1 MNILGDRI
9 GAANREQ
16 KVIELEGNQMAKKGT
31 TTVGLVCSDGLVFAA
46 DRRASMG
53 YFIAAKDVDKI
64 HQIDERMALTI
75 AGSVAD
81 AQTLVRVMQAE
92 LRLYKMRNGEAMS
105 IGAATTMLSN
115 IMFQYK
121 MFPFY
126 VQLLLGGIDKVPVIY
141 NLDPI
146 GGVTTENIVS
156 TGSGSPMVYGLL
168 EDQYREGK
176 PIKENVKL
184 AVRSIATAMKRDAAT
199 GENIDLVHISRDGF
213 KRYTRDEVKKMLQ
226 EIYGKAE

>member
-1 MNILGDRI
+1 M
-9 GAANREQ
+9 Q
-16 KVIELEGNQMAKKGT
+16 KVIELEGNQASKKGT
-31 TTVGLVCSDGLVFAA
+31 TTVGLICSDGIVFAA

-64 HQIDERMALTI
+64 HQIDDRLALTI

-81 AQTLVRVMQAE
+81 AQSLVRLMQAE
-92 LRLYKMRNGEAMS
+92 LKLYKMRNGEPMS
-105 IGAATTMLSN
+105 LTAATTLLSN
-115 IMFQYK
+115 ILFQYK

-126 VQLLLGGIDKVPVIY
+126 VQLLLGGVDKTPAIY
-141 NLDPI
+141 SLDPI

-176 PIKENVKL
+176 PIKENIKL
-184 AVRSIATAMKRDAAT
+184 ALRGIATAMKRDAAT
-199 GENIDLVHISRDGF
+199 GENIDLVHISKDGF
-213 KRYTRDEVKKMLQ
+213 KRYGRDEVKKLLQ
-226 EIYGKAE
+226 EIGAKAE